1 MSLVKTLYPKGLAM
15 CLQFSMYI
23 VLVILLKC
31 DYFAK
36 FTILYLVNL
45 FCLNQDVQDL
55 RMYRMFFFIFI
66 YIFRNCDNFNIPEYK
81 NQILSC

>member
-36 FTILYLVNL
+36 FTIQYLVNL
-45 FCLNQDVQDL
+45 FCLNQDVQDV
-55 RMYRMFFFIFI
+55 F
-66 YIFRNCDNFNIPEYK
+66 
-81 NQILSC
+81 

>member
-55 RMYRMFFFIFI
+55 RMYRMFFNI
-66 YIFRNCDNFNIPEYK
+66 YLHFQKLYFV
-81 NQILSC
+81 